1 MSQQISLFNPAFQ
14 PQKKVL
20 TAATMAVSLAVLA
33 AGIGALASYGK
44 MQTARLQEEAKGGA
58 LRLQQKQA
66 RLASVS
72 LDFAP
77 RQKNREI
84 EARIAEAETQLAA
97 LRNISRVIERGE
109 LGDTS
114 GYAGYFKALARQGVP
129 GLWLTGVSV
138 SGAGQ
143 DIGIK
148 GRATDPA
155 SLPGY
160 LNRLTQEPLMRG
172 KSFTSLQIGQAAPL
186 TSTAADGKQSTS
198 PAPYVEFSLQSV
210 PEEVRK

>member
-1 MSQQISLFNPAFQ
+1 M
-14 PQKKVL
+14 
-20 TAATMAVSLAVLA
+20 
-33 AGIGALASYGK
+33 
-44 MQTARLQEEAKGGA
+44 
-58 LRLQQKQA
+58 
-66 RLASVS
+66 
-72 LDFAP
+72 
-77 RQKNREI
+77 
-84 EARIAEAETQLAA
+84 
-97 LRNISRVIERGE
+97 
-109 LGDTS
+109 
-114 GYAGYFKALARQGVP
+114 P